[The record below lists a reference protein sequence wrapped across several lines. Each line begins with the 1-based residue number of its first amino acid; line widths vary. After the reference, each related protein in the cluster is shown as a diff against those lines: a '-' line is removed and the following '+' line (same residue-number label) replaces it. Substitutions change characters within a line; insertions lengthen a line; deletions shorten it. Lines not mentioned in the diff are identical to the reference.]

1 MSIAKVLVRTSRR
14 VFVTAD
20 THFGHAEAIS
30 KFARRHRDADAMD
43 EAMIAAIN
51 EVVGAKDILVHLG
64 DFSGPRAWGTREFRN
79 LGDLRARIACRR
91 IHLVRGN
98 HDPVG
103 EERFDGLFEGVEDIV
118 SARGIGGVDERVVLF
133 HYPIEQWQG
142 RPNGGFHLHGHVHGH
157 GGEVARRCDV
167 GIDVAA
173 HRGRPVALVELLA
186 QLGRSKPTGWVRVH

>member
-64 DFSGPRAWGTREFRN
+64 DFSGPRAWGARTAPPRGRS
-79 LGDLRARIACRR
+79 LRRRRWARSA
-91 IHLVRGN
+91 LSG
-98 HDPVG
+98 
-103 EERFDGLFEGVEDIV
+103 GL
-118 SARGIGGVDERVVLF
+118 RDE
-133 HYPIEQWQG
+133 
-142 RPNGGFHLHGHVHGH
+142 
-157 GGEVARRCDV
+157 ARRWPR
-167 GIDVAA
+167 I
-173 HRGRPVALVELLA
+173 GRRTRWRR
-186 QLGRSKPTGWVRVH
+186 LG